1 MDKINSIQKEIGVME
16 KTETNP
22 FFKSKYFDI
31 NALLAQLKP
40 LLEKYQLCIIQ
51 PLCEVGGKI
60 SLMTEVYDLEKKESV
75 MKSFAPLP
83 DLQDPQKMGSAITYY
98 RRYALQTLFL
108 LQTTDDDANLAST
121 PKTPANRSIEAS
133 KAMPKEDSNISND
146 DLPF

>member
-1 MDKINSIQKEIGVME
+1 MDKINLIQKEIGVME

-40 LLEKYQLCIIQ
+40 LLEKHKLCIIQ
-51 PLCEVGGKI
+51 PLCEVSGKL
-60 SLMTEVYDLEKKESV
+60 SLMTEVYDLENSKSV

-98 RRYALQTLFL
+98 RRYSLQSLFL
-108 LQTTDDDANLAST
+108 LQTVDDDGEGAK
-121 PKTPANRSIEAS
+121 PKVAKKDYQTNN
-133 KAMPKEDSNISND
+133 KKQKD
-146 DLPF
+146 DGESPF